1 MIGNRLVDA
10 LVAQVVE
17 LTHDGEGE
25 EQQEPFAPAKGEIFA
40 FSTLFSIHDELEE
53 DPILAYAA
61 SADPDTLYYHEAMR
75 EPDADQ
81 FREAMVKEFVDQWRN
96 ENFVLRCKSE
106 IPEDARVL
114 PSVWAMKRKRKVLTG
129 EVYKHKAR
137 LNLDGSKQIA
147 DLDYHMTYSPTVSWP
162 AVRLQLAL
170 VLVNNWYTKQI
181 DFVQA
186 FPQAPIQKVQYMRI
200 PKGIEIEGVDDA
212 DEWVLELHKNIYG
225 GCDAGRQW
233 YLHLKAKLESIG
245 FVRSLFDECVFYKGK
260 CMYVLYTDDSILAG
274 PDKDELEAILQ
285 QIQDSGLGITDEGD
299 IADFLGVNI
308 QRTDGEFH
316 LTQPKL
322 IDSILEDLRL
332 DGDRVSTKDIP
343 MKSSKL
349 LSRHPDSPDFD
360 QHFNYRRVVGKLNF
374 LEQST
379 RGDISYAT
387 HMLARFC
394 TCPKKEH
401 GEAAKWLGRYLLK
414 TRDKGLIMRPDPS
427 RGLELYC
434 DADFAGAWD
443 PELAGEDM
451 DTARSRH
458 GYIITYAGVPLL
470 WKSQMQGEI
479 ALSSTESELIG
490 LSAGLRTTI
499 PLQHILNEMK
509 QLGFDIVPNGPVIQ
523 CTAFE
528 DNNGA
533 LAIASVP
540 KMRPRTKHINT
551 KYFHF
556 VEYNS
561 RKDAPFSWRRKHP
574 EVYASKIL
582 THCSVVGMSRALKIE
597 KLDQEHGL
605 QNMRDILALNEDASP
620 YIVDIAP
627 ASHAATTGVTYVQYL
642 QPHKEVVLAA
652 VQEYIN
658 SCPYQNPQFPDGP
671 ILVDGGTSQS
681 PTLQDGTVQSSPPT
695 VAPGR
700 FDSIVANT
708 PASSVQSR
716 PSRQSIPT
724 SIDFQVRSY
733 SDALRSSMSGPR
745 QSSEGDISD
754 CGTVTTGNT
763 SSKKSAREVELESEN
778 AELKAIIYD
787 LKASHNVLSNE
798 LSTIKSLLQSMSM
811 SGMSFAPPSVSQ
823 PSQSSPA
830 PQSMPTQAQVYTP
843 YSYLFPQQQQP
854 SSPSANLGT
863 SLPVTTSRT
872 TLKSPPQSSAPISQA
887 QSPVSASP
895 APAPASPTPPPST
908 TPAPKQKASP
918 PPNES
923 SVTASQPPPTPAPKI
938 STQASVT
945 SSATLND
952 EWPPL
957 SAPQKNQSD
966 LQLTPNRSKSQKTKD
981 GTPTRGDSKPPF
993 DQAPPLEGMEE

>member
-1 MIGNRLVDA
+1 
-10 LVAQVVE
+10 
-17 LTHDGEGE
+17 
-25 EQQEPFAPAKGEIFA
+25 
-40 FSTLFSIHDELEE
+40 
-53 DPILAYAA
+53 
-61 SADPDTLYYHEAMR
+61 
-75 EPDADQ
+75 
-81 FREAMVKEFVDQWRN
+81 
-96 ENFVLRCKSE
+96 
-106 IPEDARVL
+106 
-114 PSVWAMKRKRKVLTG
+114 
-129 EVYKHKAR
+129 
-137 LNLDGSKQIA
+137 
-147 DLDYHMTYSPTVSWP
+147 MTYSPTVSWP

-499 PLQHILNEMK
+499 PLQHILNAYDEYCQLQEELEGAKELFQSDDVDLKEMAREEIK
-509 QLGFDIVPNGPVIQ
+509 EIEPKL
-523 CTAFE
+523 E
-528 DNNGA
+528 E
-533 LAIASVP
+533 LAERI
-540 KMRPRTKHINT
+540 
-551 KYFHF
+551 
-556 VEYNS
+556 
-561 RKDAPFSWRRKHP
+561 
-574 EVYASKIL
+574 KIL
-582 THCSVVGMSRALKIE
+582 MLPKDPNDDRNIMLEIRAGTGGSEANIFAGKVISRSK
-597 KLDQEHGL
+597 
-605 QNMRDILALNEDASP
+605 NRD
-620 YIVDIAP
+620 
-627 ASHAATTGVTYVQYL
+627 
-642 QPHKEVVLAA
+642 
-652 VQEYIN
+652 
-658 SCPYQNPQFPDGP
+658 
-671 ILVDGGTSQS
+671 
-681 PTLQDGTVQSSPPT
+681 
-695 VAPGR
+695 
-700 FDSIVANT
+700 
-708 PASSVQSR
+708 
-716 PSRQSIPT
+716 
-724 SIDFQVRSY
+724 
-733 SDALRSSMSGPR
+733 
-745 QSSEGDISD
+745 
-754 CGTVTTGNT
+754 
-763 SSKKSAREVELESEN
+763 
-778 AELKAIIYD
+778 
-787 LKASHNVLSNE
+787 
-798 LSTIKSLLQSMSM
+798 
-811 SGMSFAPPSVSQ
+811 
-823 PSQSSPA
+823 
-830 PQSMPTQAQVYTP
+830 
-843 YSYLFPQQQQP
+843 YLFEEH
-854 SSPSANLGT
+854 N
-863 SLPVTTSRT
+863 
-872 TLKSPPQSSAPISQA
+872 
-887 QSPVSASP
+887 
-895 APAPASPTPPPST
+895 
-908 TPAPKQKASP
+908 
-918 PPNES
+918 
-923 SVTASQPPPTPAPKI
+923 
-938 STQASVT
+938 TQGW
-945 SSATLND
+945 D
-952 EWPPL
+952 
-957 SAPQKNQSD
+957 
-966 LQLTPNRSKSQKTKD
+966 
-981 GTPTRGDSKPPF
+981 
-993 DQAPPLEGMEE
+993 